1 MHKTLLQSLIL
12 QNKNKH
18 NKTAKKYTADIPSI
32 WALLPTITTITLKQ
46 QDASVDGPQN
56 RRQARPKPRHPAPE
70 CHIPWVLYC
79 VFSPAEGLLDYR
91 VVALFIQVDSGTQG
105 LAQPLRKA

>member
-1 MHKTLLQSLIL
+1 MHKTLLQSLVL
-12 QNKNKH
+12 QNKNKQIIKQH
-18 NKTAKKYTADIPSI
+18 KSI
-32 WALLPTITTITLKQ
+32 QQIFPVSGHYFTTITLKQ
-46 QDASVDGPQN
+46 EDASVDGPQN

-70 CHIPWVLYC
+70 CHIPWVLYR

-91 VVALFIQVDSGTQG
+91 GVALFIQVDSGTQG